1 MLKVIEISRDSASI
15 VHEIQKISFKSL
27 LEKYQDYDMSP
38 ALETLDRIIEKIDR
52 ANTKSYIFQLEEI
65 NVGWVRVMEVEEMVY
80 KISALC
86 VLPEYQNRGIAQ
98 EVLKEIESYY
108 PNARK
113 WVLDTIL
120 EEKGNCYLYEKL
132 GYVKV
137 GELMRI
143 NERMTLINYEKEVDR
158 I

>member
-1 MLKVIEISRDSASI
+1 MLKVIQISRDSASI
-15 VHEIQKISFKSL
+15 VHEIQKISFKPL

-52 ANTKSYIFQLEEI
+52 TNTKSYIFQLDEI
-65 NVGWVRVMEVEEMVY
+65 NVGWVRIIELEEMTY
-80 KISALC
+80 KVAALC
-86 VLPEYQNRGIAQ
+86 ILPEYQNRGIAQ
-98 EVLKEIESYY
+98 KVLKEIESYY

-113 WVLDTIL
+113 WILDTIL

-137 GELMRI
+137 GEVISI
-143 NERMTLINYEKEVDR
+143 NERMTLVNYVKEVDR